1 VIILL
6 SLVIILLPAEI
17 YPVIIKVRFVVVV
30 VVKLR
35 FPVLL
40 FYWDIVR

>member
-6 SLVIILLPAEI
+6 SLVIILLSAEI
-17 YPVIIKVRFVVVV
+17 YPVIINVRFVVVV
-30 VVKLR
+30 FVKLR